1 MHGCA
6 EGDWNVHEQDL
17 SSENMRILAGTENW
31 GFVVVVVWRQHKLC
45 EKMGVKM
52 LSECNLNIRSFRALG
67 STFKTY
73 GSQAMNFLL

>member
-1 MHGCA
+1 MCRRRLECTRARPGAQRTC
-6 EGDWNVHEQDL
+6 G
-17 SSENMRILAGTENW
+17 ILAEQRIG

>member
-1 MHGCA
+1 MCRRRLECTRARPGAQRTC
-6 EGDWNVHEQDL
+6 G
-17 SSENMRILAGTENW
+17 ILAEQRI
-31 GFVVVVVWRQHKLC
+31 VVVVWRQHKLC

>member
-1 MHGCA
+1 M
-6 EGDWNVHEQDL
+6 
-17 SSENMRILAGTENW
+17 
-31 GFVVVVVWRQHKLC
+31 VVVVWRQHKLC

-73 GSQAMNFLL
+73 GSGAMNFLL